1 MVSTRLS
8 LTKSVVAGKVGLVT
22 VTLLGTFLVLAG
34 CNRQTGKVV
43 AVVPKGQ
50 ADVFWQEVHSGAVK
64 AGKEFHVNVAW
75 NGPANEVEYSK
86 QIEIVENF
94 INQRVDGILLAPSE
108 RKAMVG
114 VIDKASKSGIPVVIF
129 DSGADTEN
137 YVSFVA
143 TDNYAGGV
151 LAAKR
156 MGELLSGKGKIAII
170 ATIPGGASTLAR
182 EAGFEETLEK
192 EFPDIQV
199 VAKQFGMANY
209 AHSLQVS
216 EDILTANPD
225 LNGIFASN
233 ESSSI
238 GVAQAIKARGL
249 VGKIP
254 LVGFDASP
262 ALQSDLKAGVFD
274 SLVVQNPYKMGYEG
288 VKALADLWAGHK
300 PARRIDSG
308 VTLVKRDDLAKP
320 EVQTLLNPPLVF

>member
-1 MVSTRLS
+1 MVLAA
-8 LTKSVVAGKVGLVT
+8 LAG
-22 VTLLGTFLVLAG
+22 LAG
-34 CNRQTGKVV
+34 CSRQSGRVV
-43 AVVPKGQ
+43 AVIPKGQ
-50 ADVFWQEVHSGAVK
+50 AHVFWQAVHSGAVL
-64 AGKEFHVNVAW
+64 AGKEFNVHIEW
-75 NGPANEVEYSK
+75 NGPANEVEYSQ

-94 INQRVDGILLAPSE
+94 INRHVDGIMLAPSE

-114 VIDKASKSGIPVVIF
+114 VIDKASKAGIPVVIF

-137 YVSFVA
+137 YLSFVA

-156 MGELLSGKGKIAII
+156 MGELLAGKGKVAII

-182 EAGFEETLEK
+182 EAGFEETLAK
-192 EFPDIQV
+192 EFPDIKV
-199 VAKQFGMANY
+199 AAKQFGMADY
-209 AHSLQVS
+209 ARSLQVT

-233 ESSSI
+233 ESSSV
-238 GVAQAIKARGL
+238 GASQALKARGL
-249 VGKIP
+249 AGKLP

-262 ALQSDLKAGVFD
+262 ALQDDLKAGVFD

-300 PARRIDSG
+300 PARHIDSG
-308 VTLVKRDDLAKP
+308 VALVKRDDLAKP
-320 EVQTLLNPPLVF
+320 EIQKLLNPPLVF